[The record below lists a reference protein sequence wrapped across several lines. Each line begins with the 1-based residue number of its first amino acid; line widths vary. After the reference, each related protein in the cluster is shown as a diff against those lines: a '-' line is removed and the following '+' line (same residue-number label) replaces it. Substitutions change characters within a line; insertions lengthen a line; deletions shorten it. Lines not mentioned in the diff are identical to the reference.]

1 MLMALRSAK
10 LLLFSPLHDNHWPPL
25 TFIRFVDKGRR
36 TEWPRKRSMATTAKV
51 DTDDLRRFKDVNLD
65 EAPSRRHVRDSLKD
79 TQLNLDHI
87 LFKTPGD
94 GIKTKESYEVNS
106 RGVEIFSK
114 SWLPQASSPRALVC
128 FCHGYG
134 DTCTFFFEGIARRLA
149 LSGYG
154 VFAMDY
160 PGFGLSQ
167 GLHGF
172 IPSFDLLVEDVI
184 EHYSN
189 VKDNPEFSSLPSF
202 LFGQSMG
209 GAVSLKIHFKQ
220 PDAWT
225 GAVLVAPMCKIADD
239 MVPPPVLKQIL
250 IGLANVLPK
259 HKLVPQKDLAEAAF
273 RDVRKRNM
281 TQYNVICYSGK
292 PRLRTAVEML
302 RTTQEIEQQL
312 GKVSLPILILHGEAD
327 TVTDPSVS
335 RELYQKAKSSDKKI
349 VLYKDAYHS
358 LLEGEPDE
366 MILRVLADIISWL
379 DDHSSQAEGSLVTP
393 PMISRK
399 LLLFLFFNLE
409 LFFFFFVPADFSLY
423 DSVKMFSAQ
432 NKIKKDKN
440 ASPTECEEQVAQA
453 LFDLENTN
461 QELKSELKDLYINQA
476 VNMDIAGNRKAIVI
490 YVPFR
495 LRKAFRKIHPR
506 LVRELEK
513 KFSGKD
519 VIFVATRRIMRPPKK
534 GAAVQRPRNRTLT
547 SVHEAMLEDVAYPA
561 EIVGKRTRYRLDGS
575 KIMKVYLEAKER
587 NNTEYKLES
596 MMGVYRKLTGKDVTF
611 EYPVEA

>member
-1 MLMALRSAK
+1 MALRSAK
-10 LLLFSPLHDNHWPPL
+10 LLLFSPLHGC
-25 TFIRFVDKGRR
+25 VDKGR
-36 TEWPRKRSMATTAKV
+36 TEWQRKRSMAKV
-51 DTDDLRRFKDVNLD
+51 DNEELRRFKYVNLD
-65 EAPSRRHVRDSLKD
+65 EAPARRHVRDSLKD

-114 SWLPQASSPRALVC
+114 SWLPESCSPRAMVC

-160 PGFGLSQ
+160 PGFGLSE
-167 GLHGF
+167 GLHGY

-189 VKDNPEFSSLPSF
+189 IKENPEFSSLPSF

-273 RDVRKRNM
+273 RDARKRNM
-281 TQYNVICYSGK
+281 TQYNVICYHGK

-302 RTTQEIEQQL
+302 RTTQEIEKQL
-312 GKVSLPILILHGEAD
+312 QKVSLPILILHGEAD

-366 MILRVLADIISWL
+366 MILSVLSDIISWL
-379 DDHSSQAEGSLVTP
+379 DDHSSQV
-393 PMISRK
+393 
-399 LLLFLFFNLE
+399 
-409 LFFFFFVPADFSLY
+409 D
-423 DSVKMFSAQ
+423 
-432 NKIKKDKN
+432 
-440 ASPTECEEQVAQA
+440 
-453 LFDLENTN
+453 
-461 QELKSELKDLYINQA
+461 
-476 VNMDIAGNRKAIVI
+476 
-490 YVPFR
+490 
-495 LRKAFRKIHPR
+495 
-506 LVRELEK
+506 
-513 KFSGKD
+513 
-519 VIFVATRRIMRPPKK
+519 
-534 GAAVQRPRNRTLT
+534 
-547 SVHEAMLEDVAYPA
+547 
-561 EIVGKRTRYRLDGS
+561 
-575 KIMKVYLEAKER
+575 
-587 NNTEYKLES
+587 
-596 MMGVYRKLTGKDVTF
+596 
-611 EYPVEA
+611 